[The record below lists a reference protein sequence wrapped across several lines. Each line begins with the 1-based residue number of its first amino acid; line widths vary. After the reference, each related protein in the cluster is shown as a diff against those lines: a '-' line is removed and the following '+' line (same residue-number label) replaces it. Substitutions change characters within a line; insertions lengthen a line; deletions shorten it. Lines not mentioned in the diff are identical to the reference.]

1 MNIKYCRS
9 YSKESKMSEMIAHNY
24 KMLNVLSRF
33 GIALGFGEKT
43 IREVCRIN
51 NVDCNTFL
59 AVVNLLNSEECP
71 EAKQV
76 IGEAQLP
83 DFSPIALAE
92 YLKRSHSYFLDFKL
106 PSIREALEKAIAG
119 GSKDIKFL
127 ILRYFD
133 EYANEVKK
141 HMEYENVNVFPY
153 LNKLLGTHVQDV
165 ESVKKGLDANY
176 SIHIFSEQHN
186 GIEIRLSELKDII
199 IKYYPTH
206 STNELNSVL
215 FDIFVCAQD
224 LESHHV
230 VEDKLF
236 VPAIEKLEAEYEQT
250 KTEECPDIDTPLS
263 LGILSDRERE
273 ILICI
278 VHGMTNKEI
287 AAKLFLSTHTVN
299 THRRNIIGKLQI
311 HSSAGLTIYAI
322 VNKLVTLEEIQNSL

>member
-1 MNIKYCRS
+1 MNTTCCKYC
-9 YSKESKMSEMIAHNY
+9 SKESKMSELIARNY
-24 KMLNVLSRF
+24 KLLNVLSRF
-33 GIALGFGEKT
+33 GIALGFGEKS
-43 IREVCRIN
+43 IKEVCRIN

-59 AVVNLLNSEECP
+59 AVVNLLNQEQGP
-71 EAKQV
+71 QAQQN
-76 IGEAQLP
+76 IGEAKLP
-83 DFSPIALAE
+83 DFSAAALAE

-106 PSIREALEKAIAG
+106 PSIREALEKAING

-127 ILRYFD
+127 ILKYFD

-141 HMEYENVNVFPY
+141 HMEYENDNVFPY
-153 LNKLLGTHVQDV
+153 LNRLLGTREQEVATI
-165 ESVKKGLDANY
+165 KKGLDANY

-224 LESHHV
+224 LESHHI

-236 VPAIEKLEAEYEQT
+236 VPAIEKLEAEYEQA
-250 KTEECPDIDTPLS
+250 KTEESTDTDTSLS
-263 LGILSDRERE
+263 PSTLSDRERE

-299 THRRNIIGKLQI
+299 THRRNIISKLQI
-311 HSSAGLTIYAI
+311 HSPAGLTIYAI
-322 VNKLVTLEEIQNSL
+322 VNKLVELEDIQI

>member
-1 MNIKYCRS
+1 MNTMCCKYC
-9 YSKESKMSEMIAHNY
+9 SKESKMSELIARNY
-24 KMLNVLSRF
+24 KLLNVLSRF
-33 GIALGFGEKT
+33 GIALGFGEKS
-43 IREVCRIN
+43 IKEVCRIN

-59 AVVNLLNSEECP
+59 AVVNLLNQEQGP
-71 EAKQV
+71 QAQQN
-76 IGEAQLP
+76 IGEEKLP
-83 DFSPIALAE
+83 DFSAAALAE

-106 PSIREALEKAIAG
+106 PSIREALEKAING

-141 HMEYENVNVFPY
+141 HMEYENDNVFPY
-153 LNKLLGTHVQDV
+153 LNRLLGTWELEVATI
-165 ESVKKGLDANY
+165 KKGLDANY

-224 LESHHV
+224 LESHHI

-236 VPAIEKLEAEYEQT
+236 VPAIEKLEAEYEQA
-250 KTEECPDIDTPLS
+250 KTEESPDTDTSLS
-263 LGILSDRERE
+263 PSTLSDRERE

-299 THRRNIIGKLQI
+299 THRRNIISKLQI
-311 HSSAGLTIYAI
+311 HSPAGLTIYAI
-322 VNKLVTLEEIQNSL
+322 VNKLVELEEIQI

>member
-1 MNIKYCRS
+1 MNTTCCKYC
-9 YSKESKMSEMIAHNY
+9 SKESKMSELIARNY
-24 KMLNVLSRF
+24 KLLNVLSRF
-33 GIALGFGEKT
+33 GIALGFGEKSVK
-43 IREVCRIN
+43 EVCRIN

-59 AVVNLLNSEECP
+59 AVANLLNQEQGPQS
-71 EAKQV
+71 QQT
-76 IGEAQLP
+76 IGEAKLP
-83 DFSPIALAE
+83 DFSATALAE

-106 PSIREALEKAIAG
+106 PSIREALEKAING

-127 ILRYFD
+127 ILKYFD

-141 HMEYENVNVFPY
+141 HMEYENDNVFPY
-153 LNKLLGTHVQDV
+153 LNRLLGTWEQEEVTI
-165 ESVKKGLDANY
+165 KKGLDANY

-224 LESHHV
+224 LESHHI

-236 VPAIEKLEAEYEQT
+236 VPAIEKLEAEYEHA
-250 KTEECPDIDTPLS
+250 KTEENPDTDTTLS
-263 LGILSDRERE
+263 PSTLSDRERE
-273 ILICI
+273 ILIYI

-299 THRRNIIGKLQI
+299 THRRNIISKLQI
-311 HSSAGLTIYAI
+311 HSPAGLTIYAI
-322 VNKLVTLEEIQNSL
+322 VNKLVELEDIQI